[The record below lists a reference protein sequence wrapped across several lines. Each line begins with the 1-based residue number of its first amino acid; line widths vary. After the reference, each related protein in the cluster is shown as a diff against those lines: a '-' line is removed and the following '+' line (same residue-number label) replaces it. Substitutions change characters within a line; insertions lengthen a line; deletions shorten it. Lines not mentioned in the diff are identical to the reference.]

1 MAHATLTGHAG
12 RFLNARWRATT
23 RTDQAPFVDHLE
35 PRSFWLDEALRIDP
49 GAPCP
54 PLRGDLS
61 ADVCIVGAGFSGL
74 WTAYELGERD
84 PSLEI
89 VLVEADICGAGGSGA
104 SGGVFDPGWP
114 SILGLCQV
122 LGETEGLRYLS
133 ALAAQTREL
142 QEWCARHQANI
153 AFHEEGMVF
162 MRAAEWQPEPD
173 RASVDFLAA
182 HGLGDKLR
190 ILDTDALRRIAAV
203 PGALGG
209 LYCADVATVQPG
221 RLARELRRVLLERGV
236 RIFEATPM
244 TGLRSGKPVQVV
256 TPQGTVRAQ
265 QVVITTG
272 ACAVGLPAFR
282 RALCPVV
289 HSMVITEPVPDLLAE
304 IGWQSHTG
312 LGDSRNVFF
321 YARRTD
327 DGRVAIGGGSVGI
340 VYDSR
345 VGGAL
350 DPRAPG
356 RPVSRALTSLAGA
369 QIAAEGLL
377 WLFPQLRGVRFA
389 HAWTG
394 ILDVTAAFLPFFV
407 SSPDR
412 NVHAGL
418 GFSGHGLAPTKLGSK
433 TLASLVLQTR
443 DEWATLGVVGPP
455 MSTMPPEPLRW
466 LLTHSLASAITRN
479 DLGRQRGRGGTA
491 RGRLAEKLL
500 VRYRGSRR
508 PRPAGHA
515 VRADY
520 SGR

>member
-1 MAHATLTGHAG
+1 
-12 RFLNARWRATT
+12 
-23 RTDQAPFVDHLE
+23 
-35 PRSFWLDEALRIDP
+35 
-49 GAPCP
+49 
-54 PLRGDLS
+54 LRGDLS
-61 ADVCIVGAGFSGL
+61 ADVCIVGGGFSGL

-89 VLVEADICGAGGSGA
+89 VLVEGDICGAGGSGA

-114 SILGLCQV
+114 SILGLCRV
-122 LGETEGLRYLS
+122 LGETEGLRYMS
-133 ALAAQTREL
+133 ALAAQTGEL
-142 QEWCARHQANI
+142 REWCARHQAGI

-173 RASVDFLAA
+173 RASVDFLTA

-190 ILDTDALRRIAAV
+190 ILDTDALRRIADV
-203 PGALGG
+203 PRARGG
-209 LYCADVATVQPG
+209 VYCADVATVQPG

-236 RIFEATPM
+236 RVFETTPM
-244 TGLRSGKPVQVV
+244 SGLRSGRPVHVV
-256 TPQGTVRAQ
+256 TPEGTVRAK

-272 ACAVGLPAFR
+272 AWAVCQPAFR

-304 IGWQSHTG
+304 IGWKSHTG

-327 DGRVAIGGGSVGI
+327 DGRVAIGGGGVGI
-340 VYDSR
+340 VYDGR
-345 VGGAL
+345 VSG
-350 DPRAPG
+350 APG

-394 ILDVTAAFLPFFV
+394 ILDVTTAFLPFFV
-407 SSPDR
+407 SSADG

-466 LLTHSLASAITRN
+466 LLTSSLATAITRN

-491 RGRLAEKLL
+491 WGRLAEKLL
-500 VRYRGSRR
+500 ARYRGSRR
-508 PRPAGHA
+508 PRPAGRT
-515 VRADY
+515 VRFDF
-520 SGR
+520 